1 MMQPS
6 SHSHLVAS
14 SSSPRKAVAT
24 TTTTTTPSSSIFD
37 AIKDGDWEGLL
48 ALYATTVYAAVHSA
62 EFARRGSGVGGS
74 GSSGGGVPRRGG
86 LHRSHSLPLTATTTT
101 TMMAT
106 GGSGGPRR
114 GVFIEGEFLFSL
126 RSNNSMVFLLVCIY
140 MPPATDPTHIVV
152 SIYNMMSSFVF
163 SREETRRISW
173 SYLPSFYWSQQ
184 LFRYYYLIGSL
195 GTGTNCS

>member
-1 MMQPS
+1 MMQPSPS

-14 SSSPRKAVAT
+14 SSPRKAVATT

-62 EFARRGSGVGGS
+62 EFARRGSGVGGI

-86 LHRSHSLPLTATTTT
+86 LHRSHSLPLTPTTTT
-101 TMMAT
+101 TTTTMAT

-114 GVFIEGEFLFSL
+114 GVFIEGEFVLSAL
-126 RSNNSMVFLLVCIY
+126 KQKYGISTSVHLLIQL
-140 MPPATDPTHIVV
+140 TL
-152 SIYNMMSSFVF
+152 
-163 SREETRRISW
+163 
-173 SYLPSFYWSQQ
+173 SYQS
-184 LFRYYYLIGSL
+184 
-195 GTGTNCS
+195 T

>member
-6 SHSHLVAS
+6 SLSHVVA
-14 SSSPRKAVAT
+14 SSSPRKAVAA
-24 TTTTTTPSSSIFD
+24 TTTTPSSSIFD

-86 LHRSHSLPLTATTTT
+86 LHRSHSLPLTPTTTTTT
-101 TMMAT
+101 TM

-114 GVFIEGEFLFSL
+114 GVFIEGEFVLSAL
-126 RSNNSMVFLLVCIY
+126 K
-140 MPPATDPTHIVV
+140 
-152 SIYNMMSSFVF
+152 
-163 SREETRRISW
+163 
-173 SYLPSFYWSQQ
+173 Q
-184 LFRYYYLIGSL
+184 
-195 GTGTNCS
+195 